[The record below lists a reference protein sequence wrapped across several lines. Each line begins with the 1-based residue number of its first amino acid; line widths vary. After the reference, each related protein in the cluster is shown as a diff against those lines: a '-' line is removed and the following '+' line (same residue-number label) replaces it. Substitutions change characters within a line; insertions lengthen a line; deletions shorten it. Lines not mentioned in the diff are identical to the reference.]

1 MVRVPAKGRFVAYL
15 AYLANRDR
23 DLVQPMFEAEV
34 LALALR

>member
-15 AYLANRDR
+15 ANRDRDR

>member
-1 MVRVPAKGRFVAYL
+1 MVRVPAKGRFV